1 MRAHRRL
8 DRDRDLGWRVRVVGA
23 ALKAVLDGRLVQRDE
38 HNDDRRV
45 DRLVLG
51 VKNS

>member
-23 ALKAVLDGRLVQRDE
+23 ALEAVLDGRLVQRDE
-38 HNDDRRV
+38 HDDDGRV
-45 DRLVLG
+45 DRLVSG
-51 VKNS
+51 VEDS